1 MKTYRDIENL
11 QQIDN
16 KNLYIGDDKYLVSY
30 KTIVG
35 VLVAGT
41 WLLTT
46 DKYSVTTSRQMT
58 QFASNHTCKRV
69 SQAELETYLQ
79 D

>member
-1 MKTYRDIENL
+1 MKQYRDIENL
-11 QQIDN
+11 QQIGN
-16 KNLYIGDDKYLVSY
+16 KNLYIGDGKYLISY

-35 VLVAGT
+35 VLHEGV

-46 DKYSVTTSRQMT
+46 DKYSRTTSKQLT
-58 QFASNHTCKRV
+58 QFSYKRTVKRV

-79 D
+79 G